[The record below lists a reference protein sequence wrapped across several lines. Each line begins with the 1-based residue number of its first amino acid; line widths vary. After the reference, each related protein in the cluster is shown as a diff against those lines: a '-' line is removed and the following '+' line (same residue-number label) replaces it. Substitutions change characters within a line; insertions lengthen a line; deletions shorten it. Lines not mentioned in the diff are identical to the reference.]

1 MQANRQRKFTWARP
15 LIPTTYWQVCV
26 CVCVVSVLCVC
37 LCVCAQL
44 CMDYSLSGSSMKFS
58 QQEHWSG
65 LPFLLQGIFLNQG
78 LNLRLLCLLLWQV
91 VSLPLCHLGSP
102 HWLYN
107 IYKILGKCLT
117 FLSLSISSV
126 KWREIPLSG
135 LLLESNEI
143 IYIKS

>member
-1 MQANRQRKFTWARP
+1 MQANRQRKFTWAWP
-15 LIPTTYWQVCV
+15 LIPTTHWRVCV
-26 CVCVVSVLCVC
+26 CVCVCVC
-37 LCVCAQL
+37 LCVCSVMHGLQPVRLL
-44 CMDYSLSGSSMKFS
+44 CLWNFPSKNTGVSC
-58 QQEHWSG
+58 H
-65 LPFLLQGIFLNQG
+65 FLLQGIFPNQG
-78 LNLRLLCLLLWQV
+78 LKLRLLCLLHWQA

-117 FLSLSISSV
+117 FLSPSNSSV
-126 KWREIPLSG
+126 KWRDIPLSG